1 MMEID
6 FNNLTERE
14 RIAAENAVIRVRNRS
29 SQMGQAVQ
37 KLKDIETVRELFS
50 KGLSRKEIAE
60 KMGFSYAKTVQLINL
75 STYRIG
81 RMKKRVD
88 AYMEEINGH

>member
-1 MMEID
+1 MEID

-88 AYMEEINGH
+88 AYMEEFNGH